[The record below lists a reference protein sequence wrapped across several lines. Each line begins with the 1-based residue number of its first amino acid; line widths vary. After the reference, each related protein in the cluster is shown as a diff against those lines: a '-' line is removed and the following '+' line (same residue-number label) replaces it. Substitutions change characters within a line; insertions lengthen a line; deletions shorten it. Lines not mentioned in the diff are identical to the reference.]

1 MKFGISDTQRAV
13 VLAFSLF
20 AMGPLLLPSM
30 AQAQAQFVV
39 MPVVEK
45 KIEQLPAG
53 TLYWQLENFPTLAE
67 AQAAA
72 GPTAMAAE
80 VEGKVWLFTLG
91 PQGSSTHGG
100 NKVVEI
106 GPVTPI
112 TAPEYLLRINH
123 AVAPSGTK
131 TAVHTHAGSE
141 AFYVL
146 AGQLS
151 QKTPQGVSQVE
162 VGQTM
167 PGRGPDTPM
176 EVSSSGATELHALVM
191 FIVDATKPFS
201 TPAHME

>member
-39 MPVVEK
+39 TPMVEK

-100 NKVVEI
+100 NKVVEP
-106 GPVTPI
+106 GRWLSVHSKRLTDH
-112 TAPEYLLRINH
+112 TRLRRQL
-123 AVAPSGTK
+123 SGI
-131 TAVHTHAGSE
+131 S
-141 AFYVL
+141 
-146 AGQLS
+146 GQLNRLLWR
-151 QKTPQGVSQVE
+151 GFRDQVVE
-162 VGQTM
+162 
-167 PGRGPDTPM
+167 
-176 EVSSSGATELHALVM
+176 
-191 FIVDATKPFS
+191 
-201 TPAHME
+201 